1 MSLGDIL
8 CARLPNTTMQWI
20 QLLLALSILVVIH
33 ELGHF
38 LFARL
43 FKVRVEK
50 FYMFFNPK
58 ISLVRAKK
66 INGKWQVRFFAPNV
80 PAATVP
86 VLDANGQPLT
96 DAKGQPVLRPMND
109 DELAALPEDDWRRYP
124 DNTEWGLGWVPFG
137 GYCAIAGMVDET
149 KSATDLPS
157 EPQPWEFRAKNVWQR
172 LCIIIGGILV
182 NFVAALFIFGMVLF
196 HWGEDTLPLSQVHTG
211 LYYSDILLEEGFQ
224 QQDHILSINGVEPAD
239 LAQVVQKIILEG
251 ERDVRILRN
260 ADTLQLTLSEDLGVR
275 YLALQNDFDAIEREK
290 ARQDKYYTKRQYTI
304 LSYYMPYIV
313 DTVIPGGA
321 ASFADIRKGDI
332 ITAVNGTPCPAYA
345 QLPALL
351 AQHPCDSITL
361 SLMRD
366 TTALDVRLF
375 IGDQA
380 KIGTRNVLPWQ
391 YYEPVHTSY
400 TFFQA
405 IPAGI
410 AYGWDQLVMY
420 VKQFRLVFTKEGAQS
435 VGGFGAISN
444 MFPDFWN
451 WHLFWSMTA
460 FLSLIL
466 AFMNFLPIP
475 ALDGGYIL
483 FLLWEIL
490 TRRKPSDKFLE
501 IANTIGFWLLLL
513 LMIFANGND
522 IFKAFF

>member
-1 MSLGDIL
+1 
-8 CARLPNTTMQWI
+8 MQWL
-20 QLLLALSILVVIH
+20 QLILALSILVVIH

-58 ISLVRAKK
+58 FSIIRAKK
-66 INGKWQVRFFAPNV
+66 INGRWQVRFFAPNV
-80 PAATVP
+80 EPAILP
-86 VLDANGQPLT
+86 LLDEAGNVKR
-96 DAKGQPVLRPMND
+96 DDKGQPIYRPMTD
-109 DELAALPEDDWRRYP
+109 TELLALPEDDWRRYP
-124 DNTEWGLGWVPFG
+124 DNTEWGLGWIPFG

-157 EPQPWEFRAKNVWQR
+157 EPQPWEFRSKNVWQR

-196 HWGEDTLPLSQVHTG
+196 AWGKDELPLRQIHTG
-211 LYYSDILLEEGFQ
+211 LYYSDVLLQEGFQ
-224 QQDHILSINGVEPAD
+224 QQDNILSIDGVEPQSLSD
-239 LAQVVQKIILEG
+239 IVESLILAGDRNVT
-251 ERDVRILRN
+251 ILRGE
-260 ADTLQLTLSEDLGVR
+260 DTLQLVMSEDLGVR
-275 YLALQNDFDAIEREK
+275 YMAIQNALDREERAKE
-290 ARQDKYYTKRQYTI
+290 RTDKYYVKRSYTLI
-304 LSYYMPYIV
+304 SYYMPFVV
-313 DTVIPGGA
+313 DSVMPGGA
-321 ASFADIRKGDI
+321 ASFANLRRGDV
-332 ITAVNGTPCPAYA
+332 ITAINGYPCPCAA
-345 QLPALL
+345 QVRPLL
-351 AQHPCDSITL
+351 SQYPCDSITV
-361 SLMRD
+361 SYMRD
-366 TTALDVRLF
+366 TTAMEARLF
-375 IGDQA
+375 IGDQGMMGA
-380 KIGTRNVLPWQ
+380 WPVSAWQ
-391 YYEPVHTSY
+391 YYTPVHTSY
-400 TFFQA
+400 TFFEA

-410 AYGWDQLVMY
+410 RYGWDKLVLY

-435 VGGFGAISN
+435 LGGFGAISN
-444 MFPDFWN
+444 MFAPIWSWPDFW
-451 WHLFWSMTA
+451 HMTA

-483 FLLWEIL
+483 FLLWEII

-501 IANTIGFWLLLL
+501 VANTVGFWLLLA